1 MKAFAKAFAAL
12 LMISAAAQTGR
23 AEEPSID
30 LKLFGKQE
38 IEGGLSACHLA
49 FWQRN
54 KDPDADQYAYILYMP
69 YDSEGKPTQA
79 RIEIGKE
86 KIALNET
93 ARGDINLPSRL
104 GYRLYS
110 SDDEATHVILHIMEA
125 SEEGSLVN
133 VDRARIT
140 VVREDL
146 PPFVAGAKGVIGCP
160 GSSTAEAP
168 AAAGASAAE
177 SAPTNAAAL
186 PYAGPDG
193 LPIGAPTVLASTK
206 DVPAAVRKEIATYAP
221 DQCSDPE
228 TLAYPGQRYQL
239 SESSILWEVP
249 CFLGAY
255 QGSSVFAITQD
266 PPGDWATLLSLPN
279 PPALEGENN
288 VQMMSA
294 EVKPERGLF
303 ISTEL
308 GSGGG
313 DCGVYRVFR
322 LMDAPGETLELQLM
336 EYREKVN
343 CDGVVS
349 EPPSWPLQFS
359 ASN

>member
-1 MKAFAKAFAAL
+1 MTSLRRIGLAL
-12 LMISAAAQTGR
+12 LLSLGMAQTAR
-23 AEEPSID
+23 AEDPSID

-38 IEGGLSACHLA
+38 IEGGLSVCHLA

-54 KDPDADQYAYILYMP
+54 KNPDSDQYAYILYMP

-86 KIALNET
+86 KIALAET
-93 ARGDINLPSRL
+93 ARGDIHLPSRL

-125 SEEGSLVN
+125 SEEGSLIT
-133 VDRARIT
+133 VDRARVT
-140 VVREDL
+140 VVRNDL
-146 PPFVAGAKGVIGCP
+146 PPFVASAKGVIGCP
-160 GSSTAEAP
+160 GSSS
-168 AAAGASAAE
+168 AAATATQDAPAAE
-177 SAPTNAAAL
+177 SAPPTAPAL
-186 PYAGPDG
+186 AYAGPDG
-193 LPIGAPTVLASTK
+193 LPIGAAKLLASTN

-294 EVKPERGLF
+294 DVKPERGLF

-322 LMDAPGETLELQLM
+322 LMDAPGETLEFQLM

-343 CDGVVS
+343 CDGVVTD
-349 EPPSWPLQFS
+349 PPSWPLQFS

>member
-1 MKAFAKAFAAL
+1 
-12 LMISAAAQTGR
+12 MISATTETMQ

-54 KDPDADQYAYILYMP
+54 KNPDADQYAYILYMP
-69 YDSEGKPTQA
+69 YDGEGKPTQA

-86 KIALNET
+86 RLALTET

-110 SDDEATHVILHIMEA
+110 SDDDATHVVLHIMEA
-125 SEEGSLVN
+125 SEEGSLVT
-133 VDRARIT
+133 VDRARII

-146 PPFVAGAKGVIGCP
+146 PPFVASAKGVIGCP
-160 GSSTAEAP
+160 GSASSDATPSQTDPPAESTPAAP
-168 AAAGASAAE
+168 AALA
-177 SAPTNAAAL
+177 
-186 PYAGPDG
+186 YAGPDG
-193 LPIGAPTVLASTK
+193 LPIGAPKLLASTQ

-266 PPGDWATLLSLPN
+266 PPGDWATLLTLPN

-294 EVKPERGLF
+294 ELKPERGLF

-322 LMDAPGETLELQLM
+322 LMDAPGETLEFQLM